1 MLDYEVRFHVKTL
14 IVIVIA
20 TIVMVITSYASNVQ
34 FERIKIKVFDLSK
47 QLNHL
52 SIVGERN
59 TILETRVDKLE
70 ERQKY
75 FEERYINNT
84 R

>member
-34 FERIKIKVFDLSK
+34 FERIKIKIFDLSK